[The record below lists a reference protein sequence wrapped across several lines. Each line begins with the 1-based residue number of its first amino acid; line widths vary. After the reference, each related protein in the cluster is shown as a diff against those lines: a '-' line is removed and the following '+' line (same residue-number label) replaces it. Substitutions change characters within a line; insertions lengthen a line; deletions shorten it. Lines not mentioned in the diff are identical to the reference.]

1 VWQPCELLYTC
12 YYTDGPW
19 PHDPFTCSAHPLIL
33 RRLHLAVSVQHRS
46 GVRPSS
52 HVSVCSVEQI
62 LNATLEESAVARPAY
77 VAALLCEGWGSKP
90 TAVGRSQL
98 LARWPGTHS
107 RILSGLQRAAQTV
120 LGVYLKR
127 TCSRVTSASSVLAVL
142 SDYALYK
149 STHSLTHSLTVSKR
163 GYRPTPHPTPSH
175 LVRRPVPTFSRRD
188 NYSTSGRN
196 VAKGRRHV
204 AHAVDDVGREAATA
218 AAAAAAD
225 SRRMIN
231 GKSRIEF
238 ASVKRVS
245 DTYSVQRPLER
256 RLQR

>member
-1 VWQPCELLYTC
+1 MRYTN
-12 YYTDGPW
+12 P
-19 PHDPFTCSAHPLIL
+19 
-33 RRLHLAVSVQHRS
+33 R
-46 GVRPSS
+46 
-52 HVSVCSVEQI
+52 
-62 LNATLEESAVARPAY
+62 
-77 VAALLCEGWGSKP
+77 
-90 TAVGRSQL
+90 
-98 LARWPGTHS
+98 
-107 RILSGLQRAAQTV
+107 
-120 LGVYLKR
+120 
-127 TCSRVTSASSVLAVL
+127 
-142 SDYALYK
+142 
-149 STHSLTHSLTVSKR
+149 THSLTVSKR
-163 GYRPTPHPTPSH
+163 GHRPIPHPTPSH
-175 LVRRPVPTFSRRD
+175 LVRRRPVPSFSRRD

-256 RLQR
+256 RVQRRGGILPSLLPLPLEVGALNPARGSGEAP

>member
-33 RRLHLAVSVQHRS
+33 RRLHLAVSIQHRS

-62 LNATLEESAVARPAY
+62 LNATLEESAVARSAY

-120 LGVYLKR
+120 SGVYLKR
-127 TCSRVTSASSVLAVL
+127 TCSRVTSASSALAVL

-149 STHSLTHSLTVSKR
+149 STHALTHSLSRNVDTDR
-163 GYRPTPHPTPSH
+163 YPTPLLRILSVGGQSPVS
-175 LVRRPVPTFSRRD
+175 LVATTIQPVVGTSRRD
-188 NYSTSGRN
+188 VATSLMQSTTSA
-196 VAKGRRHV
+196 AKQPRWRRRRRWWV
-204 AHAVDDVGREAATA
+204 EAAATGTKT
-218 AAAAAAD
+218 D
-225 SRRMIN
+225 GRTDGRWIL
-231 GKSRIEF
+231 GE
-238 ASVKRVS
+238 
-245 DTYSVQRPLER
+245 
-256 RLQR
+256 